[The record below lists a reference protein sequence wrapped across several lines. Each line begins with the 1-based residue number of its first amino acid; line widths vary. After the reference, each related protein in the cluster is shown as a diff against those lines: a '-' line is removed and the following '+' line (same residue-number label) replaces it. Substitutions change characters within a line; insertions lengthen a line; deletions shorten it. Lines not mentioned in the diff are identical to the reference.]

1 MNLRIEMF
9 DLQRLFDELFD
20 EMAAGWRLD
29 GL

>member
-1 MNLRIEMF
+1 MIPHIRMI
-9 DLQRLFDELFD
+9 DLQCIIDSLFD